1 MNDDELDRELGR
13 VAAEIAKVAGLA
25 QKYRR
30 MDYWLPYIKQK
41 EFFDLTLRHREVA
54 LFAASQGGKSESAAF
69 MMAVWMTGLYPKWW
83 KGRRFNGPIRAWVVG
98 DSLKMTRDICQKK
111 LCGEPGTKEEFGAG
125 FVPRDLFVGDPV
137 LARGEGNA
145 YDTIQVRHV
154 SGGISTLRFRTYSAG
169 RVALQGETLDVV
181 WCDEEPD
188 DPAIYGECLARVT
201 ATSGLVVITFTPLKG
216 LTGIA
221 LRFLNEPSPDR
232 AYVMMGLDD
241 IPPAKGDAASAV
253 TTTVDVGADG
263 VQKYGHIPLA
273 ERERIIAGYLP
284 HERESRSTG
293 KPALGSG
300 LIYQTPES
308 LIVEDVDPLSW
319 PTHWRWGWGL
329 DRGIDHPT
337 AFVLMAHD
345 TDRDQMHVVAEYR
358 ASNEPIERHVQA
370 VRAIE
375 KEVFGREMQIPVAYP
390 HDAKTRDASGAAI
403 KDLYARCGLKMMPEP
418 ASLPGKSGVEA
429 RSLEGSIAEI
439 DMRERQGAWWVSRRC
454 RYYLEERRMYH
465 RKDGEVVPLYEDT
478 LCAARYAYMMRRYF
492 KDRIDCGGGAVGT
505 AAYSQWVRKQS
516 DPGQRFAKGSAGHPG
531 GHYDL
536 FGV

>member
-1 MNDDELDRELGR
+1 MSDDEQDRELGR
-13 VAAEIAKVAGLA
+13 VAAEIATAAGMA

-30 MDYWLPYIKQK
+30 ADYWLPYIKQK

-54 LFAASQGGKSESAAF
+54 LFAGNQLGKTEAAAF
-69 MMAVWMTGLYPKWW
+69 MLACWLTGIYPKWW
-83 KGRRFNGPIRAWVVG
+83 RGRKFPGPIKAWAVG
-98 DSLKMTRDICQKK
+98 DSLKMTRDIMQKK
-111 LCGEPGTKEEFGAG
+111 LCGEPGSKEEHGTG
-125 FVPRDLFVGDPV
+125 FIPKALFVGDPV

-145 YDTIQVRHV
+145 FDTIQVRHV

-181 WCDEEPD
+181 WLDEEPD
-188 DPAIYGECLARVT
+188 DPAIYGECLTRVT

-216 LTGIA
+216 LTGVA

-232 AYVMMGLDD
+232 AYVLMGIDD
-241 IPPAKGDAASAV
+241 IPPAKGDV
-253 TTTVDVGADG
+253 GGHGGGGDVGPDG
-263 VQKYGHIPLA
+263 VLRYGHIPLA
-273 ERERIIAGYLP
+273 ERESIIAGYLP

-319 PTHWRWGWGL
+319 PTHWRWGWAL

-345 TDRDQMHVVAEYR
+345 VDMDHIHVVAEYR
-358 ASNEPIERHVQA
+358 ASNQTIEQHVDA

-375 KEVFGREMQIPVAYP
+375 KEIFGRHMQIPVAYP
-390 HDAKTRDASGAAI
+390 HDAKVRDASGAAI
-403 KDLYARCGLKMMPEP
+403 AALYARCGLLMMREP
-418 ASLPGKSGVEA
+418 ASLPGKTGVEA

-439 DMRERQGAWWVSRRC
+439 DMRERCRAWKVSRRC
-454 RYYLEERRMYH
+454 RFYLEERRMYQ
-465 RKDGEVVPLYEDT
+465 G
-478 LCAARYAYMMRRYF
+478 RR
-492 KDRIDCGGGAVGT
+492 RSG
-505 AAYSQWVRKQS
+505 
-516 DPGQRFAKGSAGHPG
+516 PP
-531 GHYDL
+531 
-536 FGV
+536 